1 METNSG
7 VVALS
12 ANCSEKEVSTCINSQ
27 KEILWLVAGRGR
39 ISHTRRTPEVIATC
53 TSPSRRSEKALSQ
66 SKLCTT

>member
-27 KEILWLVAGRGR
+27 KEILWLAGLGP
-39 ISHTRRTPEVIATC
+39 SPRR
-53 TSPSRRSEKALSQ
+53 Q
-66 SKLCTT
+66 SFEPQMTMRDVVYMHVE